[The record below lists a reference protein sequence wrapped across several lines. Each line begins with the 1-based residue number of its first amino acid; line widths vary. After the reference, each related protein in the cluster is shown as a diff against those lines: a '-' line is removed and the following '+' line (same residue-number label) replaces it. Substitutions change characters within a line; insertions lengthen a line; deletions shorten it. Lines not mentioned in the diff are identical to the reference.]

1 MTHCVK
7 PNVSRHPI
15 ATQCEIHKSMRD
27 YQQTIQKLTNS
38 IMNFSFEFNFEEV
51 KKELEIREVSKI
63 ELEQLGEIGVRQK
76 FNASIYKIQLPD
88 GKLID
93 ANSIAKYSAENNI
106 TEPVIFINPDFKYV
120 QWTAKKD
127 FTKPQLKKHIKEQ
140 LAKDSDLELTEI
152 QKALIEEDVKNR
164 KIEGYIDKLAIKTS
178 TYISEG
184 KFFIQS
190 SCTSE
195 SAHKIINEVVEELKT
210 DAKKYVGAKMKRD
223 YRNIIIYLIFV
234 TVVSFIWLIN
244 KQDLAIPNWLSNII
258 GLLLLLIPLV
268 VMRLINHSFIDSLLF
283 GKKAKKKYE
292 KEFFDKA
299 K

>member
-1 MTHCVK
+1 
-7 PNVSRHPI
+7 
-15 ATQCEIHKSMRD
+15 MRD
-27 YQQTIQKLTNS
+27 YQQIIQKLTSS

-51 KKELEIREVSKI
+51 KKELELREVPKI
-63 ELEQLGEIGVRQK
+63 ELEQLGETGIRQK
-76 FNASIYKIQLPD
+76 FNANIYKIQLPN
-88 GKLID
+88 GNLID

-140 LAKDSDLELTEI
+140 LANDSDLELTEI

-164 KIEGYIDKLAIKTS
+164 KIEGFIDKLAIKTS
-178 TYISEG
+178 TYINEG
-184 KFFIQS
+184 KFYIQS
-190 SCTSE
+190 SCSSE

-210 DAKKYVGAKMKRD
+210 DAKKYVSKKMKRD
-223 YRNIIIYLIFV
+223 FRNIVIYAVFV
-234 TVVSFIWLIN
+234 TIVSLIWFIN
-244 KQDLAIPNWLSNII
+244 KQCLTIPNWLSNIT

-283 GKKAKKKYE
+283 TKKARRKYE